1 MFARWGRFVY
11 RFRWATLVVSAALL
25 GISLVSLLQGGTLQS
40 GGPLTSNLESFQA
53 FRLMNQ
59 EFNNSTTQAATS
71 TVDFIFKSDSMSV
84 SDPAYKDAVTAALAP
99 IQGDSRVVKIT
110 TPYNVPEQAAA
121 SLTSRDGHEGLVFVE
136 INSTGQK
143 AWNDYA
149 ALHDQIKAA
158 TPSTLTMQG
167 TGFVPINKAFNTT
180 LESDLQRA
188 EFVSLPITLLLLI
201 LIFATV
207 VAAGLPLGVG
217 LLTIVGGLGAMFFLN
232 RFTDVSQYATNIVTL
247 IGLGVSI
254 DYSLFVVNRFR
265 DELANGASRE
275 DAIAQSMAT
284 AGRAITF
291 SGLTA
296 AVGISAMLFYQ
307 GTFMASMGAAGAM
320 VIGIAVLYG
329 LTFLPAILSVIGPAV
344 NWRARSRRSQI
355 VLWAATGLSLVAGG
369 TAFALG
375 ARTAAVAPLLFAALF
390 ALVAITGLVRRNVR
404 PGNLTRGFWS
414 GLASWVMKRPVVVL
428 VPTVA
433 FLVIASTPF
442 FSLRMA
448 NGNVDMLPSHL
459 EARQGFD
466 RLVNDFP
473 GQDQTTFTVVVNYP
487 DGKPLTRDRIAA
499 QYALDR
505 RIAQIPGVLHTSS
518 IYDLDPNLGLY
529 DYEQMYLGDASKLPA
544 PVQQSLA
551 GSVGKHVVVIRAT
564 SNAVDSSDEAR
575 NIVKA
580 IRADQ
585 GVGNGGQVLVGGQTA
600 VDIDVIKFIVD
611 RTPLAVGIVV
621 LVTYILLFLQTGSV
635 VLPLKAVLLNFLS
648 IGASFGALVFI
659 FQQGHFANL
668 LGNFTP
674 QSLDPSIPVI
684 LFSIV
689 FGLSMDYEVLLVSR
703 IHEEYVRTGNNT
715 FAVASGLERTGRLI
729 TGAAAIMFTVFMA
742 FGLAEVVIIKAIGV
756 GLAIAVAIDAT
767 IVRSLVV
774 PAVMRLLGNV
784 NWWAPRPLRWLHA
797 KIGLSDLGVEAPA
810 RRVQPA
816 LDAPADAGV
825 VEAEPVLVKSQVG
838 DEVA

>member
-1 MFARWGRFVY
+1 LFARWGRFVY
-11 RFRWATLVVSAALL
+11 RFRWATLVVSAGLL
-25 GISLVSLLQGGTLQS
+25 GISLVSLLQGGTLLS
-40 GGPLTSNLESFQA
+40 GGPLTSNLEAFQA
-53 FRLMNQ
+53 FRLVNN
-59 EFNNSTTQAATS
+59 EFSSTSTKTATS
-71 TVDFIFKSDSMSV
+71 TVDFIFKSDTQQV
-84 SDPAYKDAVTAALAP
+84 TDTAYRDEVTTALAP
-99 IQGDSRVVKIT
+99 IKGDSRIVSVT
-110 TPYNVPEQAAA
+110 SPYSVPAQAAS
-121 SLTSRDGHEGLVFVE
+121 SLTSRDGHEALVLVE
-136 INSTGQK
+136 INSTGKQALK
-143 AWNDYA
+143 DYTSI
-149 ALHDQIKAA
+149 HDQIKAA
-158 TPSTLTMQG
+158 TPASLTVTG
-167 TGFVPINKAFNTT
+167 TGFVPINQAFNTT

-188 EFVSLPITLLLLI
+188 EFVSLPVTLLLLI

-265 DELANGASRE
+265 DELAKGASRE

-284 AGRAITF
+284 AGRAVTF
-291 SGLTA
+291 SGFTA

-307 GTFMASMGAAGAM
+307 GTFMASMGAAGAL

-329 LTFLPAILSVIGPAV
+329 LTFLPATLSILGPNV
-344 NWRARSRRSQI
+344 NRFSLRRLFGRRGGYSP
-355 VLWAATGLSLVAGG
+355 SVAG
-369 TAFALG
+369 
-375 ARTAAVAPLLFAALF
+375 
-390 ALVAITGLVRRNVR
+390 
-404 PGNLTRGFWS
+404 RGFWA
-414 GLASWVMKRPVVVL
+414 GLANWVMKRPIVVL

-433 FLVIASTPF
+433 FLVITATPF
-442 FSLRMA
+442 LSLRLA

-466 RLVNDFP
+466 RLVADFP
-473 GQDQTTFTVVVNYP
+473 GQDQTTFDIVVNYP
-487 DGKPLTRDRIAA
+487 DGQPLTRDRIAA

-505 RIAQIPGVLHTSS
+505 RIAAIPGILHTTS
-518 IYDLDPNLGLY
+518 IYDLDPKLGLY
-529 DYEQMYLGDASKLPA
+529 DYEQMYLGSTSQLPPA
-544 PVQQSLA
+544 VQQMLA
-551 GSVGKHVVVIRAT
+551 GHVGKHIVLITAT
-564 SNAVDSSDEAR
+564 SNAVDTSDEAR

-580 IRADQ
+580 MRADQ
-585 GVGNGGQVLVGGQTA
+585 GVGNGGQVLIGGQTA

-659 FQQGHFANL
+659 FQQGHLASLF
-668 LGNFTP
+668 GNFTP

-715 FAVASGLERTGRLI
+715 VAVANGLERTGRLI
-729 TGAAAIMFTVFMA
+729 TGAAAIMFAVFMS

-784 NWWAPRPLRWLHA
+784 NWWAPEPLRWLHA
-797 KIGLSDLGVEAPA
+797 RIGLSDLGVEHEGGLAP
-810 RRVQPA
+810 RV
-816 LDAPADAGV
+816 
-825 VEAEPVLVKSQVG
+825 EPVEELAPEAAVV
-838 DEVA
+838 

>member
-11 RFRWATLVVSAALL
+11 RFRWATLVVSGVLL
-25 GISLVSLLQGGTLQS
+25 GISVTSLMMGGTLQS
-40 GGPLTSNLESFQA
+40 GGPLTSNLEAFQA
-53 FRLMNQ
+53 YRAI
-59 EFNNSTTQAATS
+59 NNDLGGGTTRVAT
-71 TVDFIFKSDSMSV
+71 TTFDLIFKSDTMSV
-84 SDPAYKDAVTAALAP
+84 SDSAYQDAVTAALAP
-99 IQGDSRVVKIT
+99 IANDSRIVKIT
-110 TPYNVPEQAAA
+110 TPYSVPPQAAQ
-121 SLTSRDGHEGLVFVE
+121 SLTSRDGHEALVFVE
-136 INSTGQK
+136 IKSTGHQ
-143 AWNDYA
+143 ATVDYN
-149 ALHDQIKAA
+149 ALRGEVKSSNLNIW
-158 TPSTLTMQG
+158 G
-167 TGFVPINKAFNTT
+167 TGFVPINQAFNKT
-180 LESDLQRA
+180 LESDLSRA
-188 EFVSLPITLLLLI
+188 EYVSLPITLLLLI

-265 DELANGASRE
+265 DELAKGASRE
-275 DAIAQSMAT
+275 DAIATSMAT

-307 GTFMASMGAAGAM
+307 GTFMASMGAAGAL
-320 VIGIAVLYG
+320 VIAVAVLYG
-329 LTFLPAILSVIGPAV
+329 LTFLPAILSIIGPGV
-344 NWRARSRRSQI
+344 NRLRVPWPRRAPGT
-355 VLWAATGLSLVAGG
+355 ATG
-369 TAFALG
+369 
-375 ARTAAVAPLLFAALF
+375 
-390 ALVAITGLVRRNVR
+390 
-404 PGNLTRGFWS
+404 GFWA
-414 GLASWVMKRPVVVL
+414 GLANWVMKRPIVVL

-433 FLVIASTPF
+433 FLVIAATPF

-448 NGNVDMLPSHL
+448 NGSVDMLPSRI

-466 RLVNDFP
+466 RLVADFP
-473 GQDQTTFTVVVNYP
+473 GQDQTTFNVVVNYS
-487 DGKPLTRDRIAA
+487 DGTPLTRDRIAA

-505 RIAQIPGVLHTSS
+505 RIAQIPGILRTNS
-518 IYDLDPNLGLY
+518 IYDLDPKLGLY
-529 DYEQMYLGDASKLPA
+529 DYEQLYTGDPNNLPTGA
-544 PVQQSLA
+544 RQMLA
-551 GSVGKHVVVIRAT
+551 GTVGKHIVLINAT
-564 SNAVDSSDEAR
+564 SNYTESSDEAR
-575 NIVKA
+575 NIVRA

-600 VDIDVIKFIVD
+600 VDIDVIKFIIG

-621 LVTYILLFLQTGSV
+621 LVTYLLLFLQTGSV
-635 VLPLKAVLLNFLS
+635 VLPLKAVLVNFLS
-648 IGASFGALVFI
+648 IGASFGALVYI
-659 FQQGHFANL
+659 FQQGHFSNL
-668 LGNFTP
+668 LGFTA

-715 FAVASGLERTGRLI
+715 VAVASGLERTGRLI
-729 TGAAAIMFTVFMA
+729 TGAAAIMFAVFMS

-767 IVRSLVV
+767 IVRSLLV
-774 PAVMRLLGNV
+774 PAVMRLLGDV

-797 KIGLSDLGVEAPA
+797 RVGLSDLGVHEQHEPAP
-810 RRVQPA
+810 RK
-816 LDAPADAGV
+816 
-825 VEAEPVLVKSQVG
+825 AEPIEEPAAEAAAV
-838 DEVA
+838 